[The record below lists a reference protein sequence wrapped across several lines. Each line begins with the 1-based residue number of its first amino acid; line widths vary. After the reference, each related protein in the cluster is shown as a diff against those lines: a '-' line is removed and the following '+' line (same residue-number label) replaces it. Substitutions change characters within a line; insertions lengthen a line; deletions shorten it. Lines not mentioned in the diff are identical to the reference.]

1 MRLRTVC
8 TAGLGAVALV
18 LSTMGTAT
26 AAGTSGASDSPSGV
40 SATVGV
46 AGAAAGTALASA
58 APDGRAKC
66 QTGFGTPAENGIISN
81 AGSLESS
88 GAADFKCGRDET
100 RRGRT
105 FKAVTV
111 QGYFGDANSTTFNVR
126 VLRDCGDPFST
137 GGPCDADAAV
147 CDTTGVGTPTGAQF
161 PEADTTKIK
170 LDSKC
175 RAKKGTNWLEVQAQ
189 TENPW
194 YWRVQSDIG
203 GKYEADWR
211 EAGAF
216 GTGCLTYQNGLSMQ
230 DCIFGGEAGTPDF
243 MFKLIRR

>member
-8 TAGLGAVALV
+8 TAGLGAAALV
-18 LSTMGTAT
+18 LSTMSVGTAT
-26 AAGTSGASDSPSGV
+26 AAGASGASDSPSGV

-46 AGAAAGTALASA
+46 AGAAAGAAIASA

-66 QTGFGTPAENGIISN
+66 QTAFGTPAENGIISN

-88 GAADFKCGRDET
+88 GAADFKCGRDEN

-105 FKAVTV
+105 FKTVIV
-111 QGYFGDANSTTFNVR
+111 QGYFGDAGSTDFNVTVR
-126 VLRDCGDPFST
+126 KNA
-137 GGPCDADAAV
+137 GGEPSDTDTPICA
-147 CDTTGVGTPTGAQF
+147 TTGVGTPTGAQF
-161 PEADTTKIK
+161 PEFDTTRIT

-175 RAKKGTNWLEVQAQ
+175 IAKKGTNWLEVQAV
-189 TENPW
+189 TENAW

-203 GKYEADWR
+203 AKFPADWK

-216 GTGCLTYQNGLSMQ
+216 GTGCITYENGLTME
-230 DCIFGGEAGTPDF
+230 DCIFGGPAGTPDF
-243 MFKLIRR
+243 VFKLK